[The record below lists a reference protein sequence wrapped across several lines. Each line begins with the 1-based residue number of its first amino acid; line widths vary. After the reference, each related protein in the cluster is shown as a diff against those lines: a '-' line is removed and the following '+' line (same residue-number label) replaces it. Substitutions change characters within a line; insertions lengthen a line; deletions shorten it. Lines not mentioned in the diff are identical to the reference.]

1 MKKILIVDD
10 DPEIRTNLT
19 EIFNDAGYE
28 AMTVASGKEAIDM
41 ASNEQFDVILLDLIM
56 PKMSGIDTLVE
67 LRRATPWS
75 RFIMLTA
82 FATRDNAIEAIKKGA
97 SDFVYK
103 PFKID
108 ELLTK
113 VKQVIEE
120 ASFEAPD
127 SKADL
132 DFILSSLSN
141 AIRRRI
147 IRLLF
152 FKKTMRLTEIAREL
166 DIEDHAKVMFHL
178 QLLKRARLI
187 NQDNQKCY
195 VLTTEG
201 EKLNDYLKL
210 LERHL
215 KQPSE

>member
-28 AMTVASGKEAIDM
+28 AMSAASGKEAIDT
-41 ASNEQFDVILLDLIM
+41 ASHEQFDVILLDLIM

-67 LRRATPWS
+67 LKRATPWS
-75 RFIMLTA
+75 RVIMLTA

-97 SDFVYK
+97 SDFIYK
-103 PFKID
+103 PFKIE

-113 VKQVIEE
+113 VGQVIEE
-120 ASFEAPD
+120 ASFEAAD
-127 SKADL
+127 SKPEL

-141 AIRRRI
+141 VIRRRI
-147 IRLLF
+147 IRLLLL
-152 FKKTMRLTEIAREL
+152 KKTIRLTEIAKEL

-178 QLLKRARLI
+178 QLLKRAKLI
-187 NQDNQKCY
+187 EQDKQKVY
-195 VLTTEG
+195 SLTVEG
-201 EKLNDYLKL
+201 EKLHDYLKL

-215 KQPSE
+215 KQPAE